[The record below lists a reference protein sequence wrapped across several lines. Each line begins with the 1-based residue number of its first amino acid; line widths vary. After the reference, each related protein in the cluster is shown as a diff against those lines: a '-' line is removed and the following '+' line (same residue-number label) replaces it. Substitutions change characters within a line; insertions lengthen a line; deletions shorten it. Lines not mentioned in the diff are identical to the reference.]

1 MNILYVI
8 TRAEM
13 GGAQIHLLDLL
24 QGFRDRHELALATGE
39 HGFLTEE
46 ASRLGVRVHVLPD
59 LVQPLR
65 PHRDAKALASTYRL
79 IRRTRPDLIHC
90 HTSKAGI
97 IGRMAARMAGVPAIF
112 TAHTWS
118 FAEGTSLLWKLV
130 GTPSERLAARWA
142 KRIIAV
148 SESNRSLAL
157 RRRVAPG
164 DKIVTV
170 HNGVIDNS
178 HRARPGAGSVPRI
191 VMVARFAPQKNQAQ
205 LIEAVAGIDRPFHL
219 TFVGDGP
226 TRAAAEGLTRSLG
239 LQDRVEFAG
248 VRTDTDRILSE
259 SSIFVLAT
267 NWEGFPITILEAMR
281 AGLPVVA
288 TDVDGVR
295 EAVVDGE
302 TGHLYPR
309 GATAPLRSILQALL
323 ADPAT
328 RIRFGQAGRKRYESE
343 FTRSAMLR
351 KISAV
356 YEHVVPGLHESQS
369 ALLSA

>member
-13 GGAQIHLLDLL
+13 GGSQMHLLDLL
-24 QGFRDRHELALATGE
+24 HGFRDRHDLSLATGE

-46 ASRLGVRVHVLPD
+46 AARLGVRVHVLPD

-65 PHRDAKALASTYRL
+65 PHRDAKALMSTYGL

-97 IGRMAARMAGVPAIF
+97 VGRTAARMARVPAIF

-118 FAEGTSLLWKLV
+118 FAEGTSPLWKLV
-130 GTPSERLAARWA
+130 GTPCERLAARWSES
-142 KRIIAV
+142 IIAV

-164 DKIVTV
+164 GKIVTV
-170 HNGVIDNS
+170 HNGVLDTV
-178 HRARPGAGSVPRI
+178 HRARPGASIVPRI
-191 VMVARFAPQKNQAQ
+191 VMVARFAAQKNQAQ
-205 LIEAVAGIDRPFHL
+205 LIQAVAGVQQPFHL

-226 TRAAAEGLTRSLG
+226 TRPAAEELTRSLG

-295 EAVVDGE
+295 EALVDGE
-302 TGHLYPR
+302 TGCLYPK
-309 GATAPLRSILQALL
+309 GAMAPLRSILQALL
-323 ADPAT
+323 IDPAT
-328 RIRFGQAGRKRYESE
+328 RIRLGQAGRKRYEAE

-351 KISAV
+351 KILAV
-356 YEHVVPGLHESQS
+356 YEHVVPGMRESQS

>member
-13 GGAQIHLLDLL
+13 GGSQVHLLDLL
-24 QGFRDRHELALATGE
+24 HGFRDRHELALATGE
-39 HGFLTEE
+39 RGFLTEE
-46 ASRLGVRVHVLPD
+46 AARLGVRVHVLPD

-65 PHRDAKALASTYRL
+65 PHRDVKALLSAYRL
-79 IRRTRPDLIHC
+79 IRRTQPDLIHC

-97 IGRMAARMAGVPAIF
+97 IGRAAARMAHVPAVF

-118 FAEGTSLLWKLV
+118 FAEGTSPLWKLV
-130 GTPSERLAARWA
+130 GTPSEWLAARWSES
-142 KRIIAV
+142 IIAV

-157 RRRVAPG
+157 RRRIAPSS
-164 DKIVTV
+164 KIVTV
-170 HNGVIDNS
+170 HNGVLDTL
-178 HRARPGAGSVPRI
+178 HRARPGTNGVPRI
-191 VMVARFAPQKNQAQ
+191 VMIARFAGQKNQAQ
-205 LIEAVAGIDRPFHL
+205 LIQAAAGLQHPFHL

-226 TRAAAEGLTRSLG
+226 TRSACETLSRSLG
-239 LQDRVEFAG
+239 LQDCVEFAG
-248 VRTDTDRILSE
+248 IRTDTDRILSE

-295 EAVVDGE
+295 EAVVNGK
-302 TGHLYPR
+302 TGRLFPK
-309 GATAPLRSILQALL
+309 GDTSSLCSILQALVT
-323 ADPAT
+323 DPAT
-328 RIRFGQAGRKRYESE
+328 RIRLGQAGRKRYEAE

-351 KISAV
+351 KILEV
-356 YEHVVPGLHESQS
+356 YEQVVPGMCESQS